1 MMGRS
6 WIKMGLGSR
15 AYHVGTEA
23 KRAEAP
29 LENKQAQGEKS
40 LFLFA
45 I

>member
-1 MMGRS
+1 MLGRS
-6 WIKMGLGSR
+6 WIKIGLGSR
-15 AYHVGTEA
+15 ASHVGTEA

-29 LENKQAQGEKS
+29 LENEQAPGEKG